1 MAEGTPNTLHHPR
14 ESDSM
19 TSPIGPDMRAFRFT
33 GVDAPLEDVRV
44 PIPELRPGWALVRVR
59 AAAICGSDVHIREGH
74 TPVSFTP
81 ITLGHEIAGD
91 VAALRADDG
100 NGGSSS
106 DGGSDGGGVAV
117 GDRVFVNPI
126 VGCGNCSYCE
136 ARETNFC
143 PGRGLLGIA
152 FDGGLAEYVAA
163 PIANLTVMPAT
174 IGYAEIAM
182 AESAAT
188 AYHALRVLAARAGD
202 SVVIVGAGGLGLQTV
217 RIAAALGLRVLSV
230 DPSAA
235 ARERAVAAGAELA
248 ISPEEAAALA
258 QSGEYVALAE
268 RLGSTFGFA
277 HAVDCV
283 GFESTVDTA
292 LQMLRPR
299 GSLSIIGIGSEGV
312 KLPNPAIFVRR
323 SLQVRGIYTYTV
335 EDVAAVLDLLVSGRV
350 RLSDSVSRT
359 LPLDAADEA
368 FTVFTSAEP
377 RPVRV
382 VLEP

>member
-1 MAEGTPNTLHHPR
+1 
-14 ESDSM
+14 M

-33 GVDAPLEDVRV
+33 GVDAPLADVRV
-44 PIPELRPGWALVRVR
+44 PIPELQPGWALVRVR
-59 AAAICGSDVHIREGH
+59 ATAICGSDVHIREGH
-74 TPVSFTP
+74 TPVAFTP

-91 VAALRADDG
+91 VAALHADD
-100 NGGSSS
+100 
-106 DGGSDGGGVAV
+106 DRVAV

-126 VGCGNCSYCE
+126 VGCGSCSYCD

-143 PGRGLLGIA
+143 PDRGLLGIA

-182 AESAAT
+182 AESAGT
-188 AYHALRVLAARAGD
+188 AYHALRVLEAQAGD

-248 ISPEEAAALA
+248 ISPDEAAELA
-258 QSGEYVALAE
+258 RSGEYVALAE

-283 GFESTVDTA
+283 GFASTVDTA

-299 GSLSIIGIGSEGV
+299 GSLSIIGIGSDGV
-312 KLPNPAIFVRR
+312 QLPNPAIFVRR

-335 EDVAAVLDLLVSGRV
+335 ADVAAVLELLVSGRV
-350 RLSDSVSRT
+350 RLIDSVSRT
-359 LPLDAADEA
+359 LPLAEADEA